1 MAKKNDNGLF
11 GDGDSKALA
20 TAVAKRNET
29 EYAKAKK
36 VTTATTK
43 RGLSGDFSGNKTKS
57 LKTTYS
63 QKTQNIDVP
72 DLSTPKS
79 SAKANTVTTRTSN
92 LGSLD
97 DNTLINDFQELN
109 KALGWRS
116 QSTNSYASAGAR
128 ADLTRGNNVVNQ
140 YLSELKSRGYDTAKL
155 EKSQSEFGSYLN
167 DYNSFF
173 SQFKDED
180 DYNARYLYPNKY
192 AKSNGKDVEAA
203 ITKLAGGSNVDE
215 AELNWLKQNR
225 YSYYTVDELNSS
237 VKQLQA
243 KVKKAQAD
251 DEKLARQTGIFL
263 GVDSDSTSALKA
275 QLTAVQNVLRDRKY
289 DNEADKWDDS
299 YRQYFYSGYGK
310 DLNALS
316 KDLQGSAVNAAA
328 TVSGELDNS
337 RKATQ
342 KMEKYLRSKGYS
354 DEEISSIK
362 AYAQSQNNVKKAY
375 ENAAYWQSVAD
386 SGFWG
391 KIGASAASIPAN
403 LLSGMAFADS
413 ALQKLTNPTDAFT
426 GEQRAVDYNDSPLA
440 YSAENMRAAVTRNM
454 GEVGSFLYNVGM
466 SIADFMVAGE
476 ISKATGMV
484 GKVFKAANTADNATD
499 AARSLTTLQKL
510 TSGMGNSAELM
521 LSGAAANSA
530 MRSAKERGASDAEA
544 LGFGFLNGAAEMFGE
559 HASIENLKS
568 VAKAIGDAASN
579 RTVRNAVKQTLLQ
592 SGVEASEEALT
603 TVANTLSDLVIM
615 GDRSEY
621 ALTLQ
626 NYLAQGESEDDARRH
641 AMLDWLK
648 QLGLDA
654 AAGAL
659 SGGVTSG
666 VTIGAQTASA
676 KVRETLIGW
685 EEKSSLQYLNTIATA
700 CEYAE
705 GSKTRAF
712 AEELAAKLDGKTEL
726 KGSDVKASD
735 IGKLAKLMLEEQDK
749 APQSARESM
758 ARQTASDPTDA
769 FRPANRAQDEP
780 ESVVAEDTQEMENSR
795 AAEPEPV
802 IMSRS
807 AQAFEAQG
815 IAAEDALTRAGVV
828 DRLLSGDTVSNRE
841 LESIGSLKD
850 MKGVTVFAE
859 LTGEPIPKGLTAAK
873 LRKYFRE
880 TAAKIAEQRRA
891 DATTVLSTQM
901 AQQREIEDAQA
912 LMAEAA
918 VGAAFKP
925 NGVDNADNIG
935 YTKIS
940 NNNQE
945 GALNAGTQSGVQTAD
960 AGDSGTTLDSN
971 GGAGTRLDGLSG
983 GRIDGRGLQ
992 ERAGVVGREDTELPK
1007 VVRLSVESNK
1017 SIENS
1022 GSASVELDDY
1032 TGEPAALA
1040 TAEAEKLDGGD
1051 NTRYNEGKRDEKV
1064 QSIIDRLNED
1074 AVELDEVMSF
1084 PKIDEIERSNRSATP
1099 TINLP
1104 NREPIVEAAYQK
1116 AMQRGSFDGKDY
1128 KAPVRQERR
1137 MDIVLGLPGSGK
1149 SSVYTERISQEHGA
1163 RVIDTD
1169 DYRGYIPE
1177 YNGQNAPIVHEE
1189 ASSVKSRV
1197 MDEALNNGDNIL
1209 LSTIGANAEKLE
1221 RQIIAYNDEGYKV
1234 YLHLNELPNHK
1245 AQARNLGR
1253 FFKEDGTT
1261 GRYVSPE
1268 LIASYGDKPTQT
1280 YLYLLGRSDING
1292 VRIEKDETADSARKS
1307 GKLGDVE
1314 ADVREGGRH
1323 DTGDAGTQSSG
1334 ETVSP
1339 KGARI
1344 AGYDWY
1350 NNDVN
1355 FGEPPVLVESSS
1367 KEGGRRFSFEGKT
1380 VKLADGTELTY
1391 DEFAEQVRKVAPDIS
1406 NEALQNAFADEL
1418 ENGEPIPVTEST
1430 SEGVTETII
1439 EPSAAAEIA
1448 AEARWNAAAGEHVT
1462 VDKGIELTRGQ
1473 AWLAKL
1479 IASSMRRTGV
1489 VNNIRIANEDDAQV
1503 RGSMDNGTLTVNAK
1517 YLTPGK
1523 ALNRILG
1530 HELLHGTVDRTKT
1543 DAQGQRSKEYV
1554 DEVLDAMAQLSSE
1567 AEVQKAVENRKTL
1580 YKDKLKTRT
1589 NPRTNQPYTSAE
1601 INLLVNDAYIREEV
1615 AADEMGAV
1623 FDNQNTLLDLAGIK
1637 PNLIV
1642 RAYQTA
1648 SSIANHRAN
1657 NTPEAKEL
1665 KQYAK
1670 AAQKRMKAALTLA
1683 GDYETESGVA
1693 EVRNSVSDKSW
1704 DKQVEMALIA
1714 NGLKNV
1720 DGYTAENYVDVRKE
1734 IGGSALV
1741 IKDAPAILQEL
1752 GIENKLLAYTQLHL
1766 VNAVLPITRNADGRK
1781 ANASQHGIDG
1791 ETLANLP
1798 ELLSQPV
1805 MVLKSR
1811 QQDSLT
1817 GKLSDSLIA
1826 VVDAY
1831 DTEGTPVVAVIKPDG
1846 HAVIDGKKTK
1856 ANFITSVY
1864 GNENIFTDGS
1874 KSYLEWASEND
1885 GILYVNSKLADKMLR
1900 KIGQK
1905 KSAEPINP
1913 PENTNGEYSATDL
1926 HTAAAG
1932 IFPLTRQAVQSRTV
1946 SSASNTVSQNE
1957 RLVKSRFKALAANPY
1972 LQNVEFDTVLTKDS
1986 TTAQAG
1992 TKLPESVM
2000 RSEYRSGG
2008 ELISWARNE
2017 DGTYSADETAGEAS
2031 YLNMTSPLLIECEG
2045 RDASRLSEV
2054 SGGRGDT
2061 VDAIRDTVYSD
2072 ELMYDGIVLRNV
2084 ADENGEI
2091 RDVAIPLTDSQVIPR
2106 FSFEGRQYAPTFY
2119 SKLERVVESQKQD
2132 KLGASSVVSMLKG
2145 KGVKSE
2151 EIKWSGIEAFLDG
2164 KKSVTKAELLEFVRD
2179 NQLQIDTV
2187 QQGGEPPTV
2196 YDSITYLDSNGQ
2208 ETDTGM
2214 SDYIV
2219 LADANGV
2226 EFAQFARYGDDWMD
2240 YETGEIAEGF
2250 GDDLRGYVQEQAPDY
2265 NNRIADVYNNG
2276 RDTRWKQYT
2285 LDGGQNYR
2293 ELLYTMP
2300 DSDYSNQSM
2309 DVHWNRKGVLAH
2321 ARVQDFVNAEGK
2333 SVLFVEEIQS
2343 DWHNAGQ
2350 KEGYA
2355 GSEELDAKYQQLQ
2368 QKVLSVNAELD
2379 SGEMA
2384 EIVKKLSIL
2393 RGDNNLEYAKNYI
2406 ASTSG
2411 HENAFTTAAFN
2422 ADDTLR
2428 AQVYD
2433 STVAGDEADV
2443 SRLTLEGQR
2452 QMQADAKTMR
2462 EWQERWV
2469 NANTELRSFKWSLD
2483 KAVPD
2488 APFRNSYTDFALK
2501 NLIRDAAEG
2510 GYDMIAW
2517 TTAAQQSERWSDA
2530 YAEGYRIEYD
2540 QDIPSFLKKYG
2551 KQWGAKV
2558 GYTLIGRDLT
2568 NTSAY
2573 RNGGMEAVMN
2583 VAVNNADD
2591 AGRLSNGSYIVHS
2604 MDMTDAMR
2612 ESVLYDGQP
2621 RFSLAENETL
2631 DDATADLFS
2640 ERNAIRFSITPGLT
2654 LDQFVQRTADKWK
2667 ASKVRTNTFL
2677 NSGLFTR
2684 TELQMEGLTEKDLGY
2699 EPISERK
2706 SMARAQQR
2714 LESDYAGTRSEL
2726 LNSGGAWKGEDLDA
2740 AMGIMSNEIASARKT
2755 GNYSEVIK
2763 WAQRIRERGTNA
2775 GQMVQAFAKYTH
2787 TPEGALVE
2795 ATSDLD
2801 TALRDGQID
2810 QRQHD
2815 ELLERLCRFSETL
2828 ETVQTGDKNALIDL
2842 IAKQAQQ
2849 RNTPISKKTMDA
2861 MRADTTQFQFLY
2873 DTALAQ
2879 FSQIAKDYSKTSF
2892 GRKVA
2897 TFQTL
2902 SHLLNVRTALRNLG
2916 SNNIFTLVDT
2926 AASDVAMLP
2935 DLLMSAITGKRT
2947 VGLDRSR
2954 LSAAAREGAKEA
2966 RNEARIEVA
2975 LDVAP
2980 ANAKDKYGTSRRTW
2994 KMTGNKFSQAMST
3007 AEKALGFELNYT
3019 DESAKGAIRAQ
3030 VMQSL
3035 QPYVDNGTLTAEE
3048 AQQFAEDEALYRTFQ
3063 DETFVGRKLGQIKNL
3078 LNDGKDFGL
3087 GDIVVKYTQVP
3098 GALITRAYEFSPL
3111 GYAKALRNMYSMF
3124 SARQK
3129 LNSRTDLSDKQR
3141 AELQTKQDNA
3151 QRKAALFTGRA
3162 STGTG
3167 LIAFFASMAAAG
3179 LLSRGDDEDDADAK
3193 ALRAAMGVS
3202 GTQLN
3207 MSALGRWIT
3216 GGSTKWQ
3223 EGDALASLDFLE
3235 PLNSLMA
3242 MGTLVAK
3249 SDEGVSVG
3257 DIAEQSLPALFNA
3270 FSELSVMQ
3278 TLGTVVDTATYYT
3291 PESGVGLSN
3300 EDVDKWATVGLN
3312 VALSGAT
3319 GFIPAPVRQLAQ
3331 ATDSS
3336 NRDAYGERGIWAKTA
3351 AQIKNTIP
3359 GLRETLPE
3367 KQTGFGEPKPTES
3380 ALLRAV
3386 NAFAMPGTISTYKPS
3401 AAADELAEVYDATEI
3416 ANVYPDRNAPYKV
3429 SQGSGRDKV
3438 DYQLT
3443 TDERA
3448 QYLRTRGQLSKQLI
3462 EAAQASSAYQTAD
3475 EFTRADMLVEAKNYA
3490 NYVAKKEFF
3499 ESRGLD
3505 FNANSTYEKY
3515 SEMLDSG
3522 VDLSS
3527 YLAFNTLN
3535 NELEADVDE
3544 DGDAI
3549 SGTKKA
3555 KTLDLISEQDMT
3567 DAQKEALYFKAYP
3580 NEQSD
3585 YDALDID
3592 FDSYLTYSRA
3602 MCTMTG
3608 DKDENGKTISGSK
3621 KEKVVSLIR
3630 SLDISNDAK
3639 TQLYLS
3645 NGYSAKTLPS
3655 W

>member
-1 MAKKNDNGLF
+1 MAAKNKSTYKIANKVASTQSALNDFAAYKKAEKSAKDWYEVSTDLYNSTAKALSGSSGTMSYSDATSRNDSLINARTQLNTLTRLA
-11 GDGDSKALA
+11 DKYAGDSTTGSAVKTLRDELTGLN
-20 TAVAKRNET
+20 TAA
-29 EYAKAKK
+29 
-36 VTTATTK
+36 
-43 RGLSGDFSGNKTKS
+43 SD
-57 LKTTYS
+57 YS
-63 QKTQNIDVP
+63 R
-72 DLSTPKS
+72 DL
-79 SAKANTVTTRTSN
+79 
-92 LGSLD
+92 
-97 DNTLINDFQELN
+97 
-109 KALGWRS
+109 
-116 QSTNSYASAGAR
+116 
-128 ADLTRGNNVVNQ
+128 
-140 YLSELKSRGYDTAKL
+140 
-155 EKSQSEFGSYLN
+155 
-167 DYNSFF
+167 NSFM

-180 DYNARYLYPNKY
+180 DYNTRYLYPSKYSTVTSGLSGDFDGNKKTKVR
-192 AKSNGKDVEAA
+192 AATGKDIENA
-203 ITKLAGGSNVDE
+203 ITRLSKDPDADQS
-215 AELNWLKQNR
+215 ELSWLKQNR
-225 YSYYTVDELNSS
+225 YSYYTDAELDSS
-237 VKQLQA
+237 IKQLQS
-243 KVKKAQAD
+243 KIKKAKAE
-251 DEKLARQTGIFL
+251 DEALARQGAGIL
-263 GVDSDSTSALKA
+263 GADSASTSALKA
-275 QLTAVQNVLRDRKY
+275 QLTAVQNARRDRKY
-289 DNEADKWDDS
+289 DAEADKWEDS

-310 DLNALS
+310 DLNTLS
-316 KDLQGSAVNAAA
+316 KDMQGSAVNAAA

-337 RKATQ
+337 RKAVRE
-342 KMEKYLRSKGYS
+342 MEKYLRSKGYS

-362 AYAQSQNNVKKAY
+362 AYAQSQNNAKKAY

-391 KIGASAASIPAN
+391 KVGASVASVPAN
-403 LLSGMAFADS
+403 LLSGMVFADS

-426 GEQRAVDYNDSPLA
+426 GEQRAVDYNNSPLA
-440 YSAENMRAAVTRNM
+440 YSAENMRAAVSRNM

-484 GKVFKAANTADNATD
+484 GKVFKAANAADNATD

-510 TSGMGNSAELM
+510 TNGMGNSAELM

-559 HASIENLKS
+559 HASIENLKN

-592 SGVEASEEALT
+592 SGIEASEEALT
-603 TVANTLSDLVIM
+603 SVANTISDLVVM

-626 NYLAQGESEDDARRH
+626 GYLEQGETEDEARKH
-641 AMLDWLK
+641 AMLDWLG
-648 QLGLDA
+648 QVALDA
-654 AAGAL
+654 AAGAI
-659 SGGVTSG
+659 SGGAVAG

-676 KVRETLIGW
+676 KVRETMVGW
-685 EEKSSLQYLNTIATA
+685 EEKSTLRYLDTIATA

-712 AEELAAKLDGKTEL
+712 AEELAARLDGKTDLTGAEI
-726 KGSDVKASD
+726 KNSE
-735 IGKLAKLMLEEQDK
+735 IGKLAKLMLEEQEQ
-749 APQSARESM
+749 APQKAQESM
-758 ARQTASDPTDA
+758 SNPVEA
-769 FRPANRAQDEP
+769 FRPVEAN
-780 ESVVAEDTQEMENSR
+780 AENTQEPQVSETESENS
-795 AAEPEPV
+795 ANEPV
-802 IMSRS
+802 VVNAT

-815 IAAEDALTRAGVV
+815 IEATDAISRANVV

-850 MKGVTVFAE
+850 MKGVAAFAE
-859 LTGEPIPKGLTAAK
+859 LTGEPIPEGLTASK
-873 LRKYFRE
+873 LRKYLRE
-880 TAAKIAEQRRA
+880 TATKIAEQRRA
-891 DATTVLSTQM
+891 DAATMLSTQM
-901 AQQREIEDAQA
+901 AQQREIEDTQA

-925 NGVDNADNIG
+925 NGVDNAENIG
-935 YTKIS
+935 YTEIS

-945 GALNAGTQSGVQTAD
+945 GALNAGTQSGVQAAD
-960 AGDSGTTLDSN
+960 TESGGATLDSN

-983 GRIDGRGLQ
+983 GRSLSGGIQ
-992 ERAGVVGREDTELPK
+992 ERRVVGREDTEFSK
-1007 VVRLSVESNK
+1007 VVRLSVEDNK

-1022 GSASVELDDY
+1022 GSAPVELDDY
-1032 TGEPAALA
+1032 TNEPAAFTSALDEARNADIENGWAVTPQDANDLTKRGVKLLMKADGA
-1040 TAEAEKLDGGD
+1040 TGLGVTPDGDIIGVFKNPNSNVRGALRTLIPSAIANGGKKLDCYGYGLVRQYQKYGFLPVARVKFDAEQANIGWTPDKGEPDIYFMIHNGDSAETTLQKSIDGTWVGYSQEYCENLPEMDYEAAEK
-1051 NTRYNEGKRDEKV
+1051 YRDK
-1064 QSIIDRLNED
+1064 
-1074 AVELDEVMSF
+1074 
-1084 PKIDEIERSNRSATP
+1084 
-1099 TINLP
+1099 
-1104 NREPIVEAAYQK
+1104 
-1116 AMQRGSFDGKDY
+1116 
-1128 KAPVRQERR
+1128 
-1137 MDIVLGLPGSGK
+1137 
-1149 SSVYTERISQEHGA
+1149 
-1163 RVIDTD
+1163 
-1169 DYRGYIPE
+1169 
-1177 YNGQNAPIVHEE
+1177 
-1189 ASSVKSRV
+1189 
-1197 MDEALNNGDNIL
+1197 L
-1209 LSTIGANAEKLE
+1209 LE
-1221 RQIIAYNDEGYKV
+1221 Q
-1234 YLHLNELPNHK
+1234 
-1245 AQARNLGR
+1245 Q
-1253 FFKEDGTT
+1253 
-1261 GRYVSPE
+1261 
-1268 LIASYGDKPTQT
+1268 Q
-1280 YLYLLGRSDING
+1280 
-1292 VRIEKDETADSARKS
+1292 
-1307 GKLGDVE
+1307 
-1314 ADVREGGRH
+1314 
-1323 DTGDAGTQSSG
+1323 Q
-1334 ETVSP
+1334 
-1339 KGARI
+1339 
-1344 AGYDWY
+1344 
-1350 NNDVN
+1350 
-1355 FGEPPVLVESSS
+1355 
-1367 KEGGRRFSFEGKT
+1367 RFSFKDKT
-1380 VKLADGTELTY
+1380 VKLDDGTELTY
-1391 DEFAEQVRKVAPDIS
+1391 DEFAAQVRKAVPDIS
-1406 NEALQNAFADEL
+1406 DEAIQSAFADEL
-1418 ENGEPIPVTEST
+1418 ESDTPIPSVENTA
-1430 SEGVTETII
+1430 EGRAETVIQP
-1439 EPSAAAEIA
+1439 EAAREIA
-1448 AEARWNAAAGEHVT
+1448 QSTTTREHVK
-1462 VDKGIELTRGQ
+1462 VDDDVKLTRGQ
-1473 AWLAKL
+1473 KWLVNLVATTLRSK
-1479 IASSMRRTGV
+1479 GV
-1489 VNNIRIANEDDAQV
+1489 VTDVEISNKYGDSANGAMV
-1503 RGSMDNGTLTVNAK
+1503 NGTLTLSPK
-1517 YLTPGK
+1517 LLDTSTTGTRRL
-1523 ALNRILG
+1523 LNRTIG
-1530 HELLHGTVDRTKT
+1530 HELCHGTIDKT
-1543 DAQGQRSKEYV
+1543 EKQGGKRSTVLV
-1554 DEVLDAMAQLSSE
+1554 DETLNALQELDPSFDIDALVE
-1567 AEVQKAVENRKTL
+1567 RKRELYRAEYAKQTNPNTGNPYTEL
-1580 YKDKLKTRT
+1580 ELKLKTSD
-1589 NPRTNQPYTSAE
+1589 PE
-1601 INLLVNDAYIREEV
+1601 MREEI
-1615 AADEMGAV
+1615 AADRLGEV
-1623 FDNQNTLLDLAGIK
+1623 FDAQNELVEMSGIN
-1637 PNLIV
+1637 PGIIV
-1642 RAYQTA
+1642 RAYTA
-1648 SSIANHRAN
+1648 VS
-1657 NTPEAKEL
+1657 EL
-1665 KQYAK
+1665 SDRIRHGSAEAK
-1670 AAQKRMKAALTLA
+1670 AARTYLREQQSRFRAAMELA
-1683 GDYETESGVA
+1683 ANYEVETGST
-1693 EVRNSVSDKSW
+1693 EVRNSVSDKTW

-1720 DGYTAENYVDVRKE
+1720 EGYTAENYADVRNE
-1734 IGGSALV
+1734 IGDSALQ
-1741 IKDAPAILQEL
+1741 IKEVPALLQEIGL
-1752 GIENKLLAYTQLHL
+1752 SDSPLAYAQQHL
-1766 VNAVLPITRNADGRK
+1766 INAVLPITRNADGRK
-1781 ANASQHGIDG
+1781 TDVSQHGIDD
-1791 ETLANLP
+1791 ETLTNLP
-1798 ELLSQPV
+1798 ELLNQPV

-1826 VVDAY
+1826 VIDAY

-1846 HAVIDGKKTK
+1846 HATIDGKKTK

-1864 GNENIFTDGS
+1864 GNENIFVEGS
-1874 KSYLEWASEND
+1874 KSYLKWASEND

-1932 IFPLTRQAVQSRTV
+1932 IFPLTRQAVQSGTV
-1946 SSASNTVSQNE
+1946 SSATNTVSQNE

-1972 LQNVEFDTVLTKDS
+1972 LQNVEFDTVLTKDN
-1986 TTAQAG
+1986 TTAQTDA
-1992 TKLPESVM
+1992 KLPESVM

-2008 ELISWARNE
+2008 ELISWTRNE
-2017 DGTYSADETAGEAS
+2017 DGTYSADETASEAS
-2031 YLNMTSPLLIECEG
+2031 YLNTTSPLLIECEG
-2045 RDASRLSEV
+2045 RDASRLGEV
-2054 SGGRGDT
+2054 SGDRGDT
-2061 VDAIRDTVYSD
+2061 VEAIRDTVYSD

-2084 ADENGEI
+2084 ANENGEI
-2091 RDVAIPLTDSQVIPR
+2091 RDVAIPLTDAQVIPR
-2106 FSFEGRQYAPTFY
+2106 FSFEDRQYAPTFY

-2145 KGVKSE
+2145 KGVKAE

-2187 QQGGEPPTV
+2187 QQGGELPTV
-2196 YDSITYLDSNGQ
+2196 YDSITYLDGNGR

-2250 GDDLRGYVQEQAPDY
+2250 GDDLRSYVQEQAPDY
-2265 NNRIADVYNNG
+2265 NNRIADVYNNDEG
-2276 RDTRWKQYT
+2276 TRWKQYT

-2309 DVHWNRKGVLAH
+2309 STHWGREGVLAH

-2355 GSEELDAKYQQLQ
+2355 VPKELDAKYQQLQ

-2393 RGDNNLEYAKNYI
+2393 RGENNLEYVKNYI

-2411 HENAFTTAAFN
+2411 HENEFITAVFK
-2422 ADDTLR
+2422 ADDSAR

-2433 STVAGDEADV
+2433 STVVTDEADMPQ
-2443 SRLTLEGQR
+2443 LTLEGQQ

-2462 EWQERWV
+2462 EWQKRWV
-2469 NANTELRSFKWSLD
+2469 NANAELRSFKWSLD

-2488 APFRNSYTDFALK
+2488 APFRNNYTDFVLK

-2540 QDIPSFLKKYG
+2540 QDMPSFLKKYG

-2591 AGRLSNGSYIVHS
+2591 TGRLSNGAYIVHS
-2604 MDMTDAMR
+2604 MDVTDAMR
-2612 ESVLYDGQP
+2612 ESVLYEGQP
-2621 RFSLAENETL
+2621 RFSFAESEAL
-2631 DDATADLFS
+2631 DNATAELFS
-2640 ERNAIRFSITPGLT
+2640 EQNAIRFSITPGLT
-2654 LDQFVQRTADKWK
+2654 LDQFVQRTADRWK
-2667 ASKVRTNTFL
+2667 ASKVRTNTFQ
-2677 NSGLFTR
+2677 NSGFFTR
-2684 TELQMEGLTEKDLGY
+2684 TELQMEGLTEKELGY

-2714 LESDYAGTRSEL
+2714 LATDYTGTRDEL

-2740 AMGIMSNEIASARKT
+2740 AMGIFANEIASARET

-2763 WAQRIRERGTNA
+2763 WAQRIRQRGTDA
-2775 GQMVQAFAKYTH
+2775 GQMVQAFAKYTR

-2815 ELLERLCRFSETL
+2815 ELLERLSRFSETL
-2828 ETVQTGDKNALIDL
+2828 DAIQTGDKNALIDL
-2842 IAKQAQQ
+2842 IVKQAKQ
-2849 RNTPISKKTMDA
+2849 RNTPVSDKTLAA

-2902 SHLLNVRTALRNLG
+2902 SHLLNLRTALRNLG
-2916 SNNIFTLVDT
+2916 SNNIFTMVDT
-2926 AASDVAMLP
+2926 VASDVAMLP
-2935 DLLMSAITGKRT
+2935 DLLMSAVTGTRT

-2966 RNEARIEVA
+2966 RNESRIEVA

-2980 ANAKDKYGTSRRTW
+2980 ANAKDKYGTSRRTF
-2994 KMTGNKFSQAMST
+2994 KMTGGRFDRAMST
-3007 AEKALGFELNYT
+3007 AEKAMGFELNYT

-3035 QPYVDNGTLTAEE
+3035 KSYVDNGTLTEAE

-3063 DETFVGRKLGQIKNL
+3063 DDTAVATLLGEVKKALNVVGFGGEKTLAAGRELKTH
-3078 LNDGKDFGL
+3078 DFGL

-3111 GYAKALRNMYSMF
+3111 GYAKAIVNMYDMF
-3124 SARQK
+3124 KARQT

-3141 AELQTKQDNA
+3141 AELQTEQNKA
-3151 QRKAALFTGRA
+3151 QRKAALFMGRA

-3179 LLSRGDDEDDADAK
+3179 LLSRGDDEDDPDAK

-3207 MSALGRWIT
+3207 MSALGRWMT

-3242 MGTLVAK
+3242 IGTVVEK

-3257 DIAEQSLPALFNA
+3257 EIAMQSLPALFNA

-3278 TLGTVVDTATYYT
+3278 TLGTIVDTNTYYT
-3291 PESGVGLSN
+3291 PESGVGIGN
-3300 EDVDKWATVGLN
+3300 EDIDRIATVGLN

-3319 GFIPAPVRQLAQ
+3319 GFIPAPVRQTAQ
-3331 ATDSS
+3331 ALDSS
-3336 NRDAYGERGIWAKTA
+3336 NRDAYSERGLWAKTA
-3351 AQIKNTIP
+3351 AQLKSSIP

-3367 KQTGFGEPKPTES
+3367 KQTAFGEPKPTEGT
-3380 ALLRAV
+3380 LLRAV

-3401 AAADELAEVYDATEI
+3401 EAADELAEVYNATDI

-3443 TDERA
+3443 ADEREM
-3448 QYLRTRGQLSKQLI
+3448 YLRTRGQLSKQLI
-3462 EAAQASSAYQTAD
+3462 EAAQESSAYKTAD
-3475 EFTRADMLVEAKNYA
+3475 EYTRADMLVEAKNYA
-3490 NYVAKKEFF
+3490 NYVAKKDFF
-3499 ESRGLD
+3499 EARGID
-3505 FNANSTYEKY
+3505 FNTNSTYENY
-3515 SEMLDSG
+3515 SEMLESG

-3527 YLAFNTLN
+3527 YLAFNALN

-3555 KTLDLISEQDMT
+3555 KTLDLISEQNMSSE
-3567 DAQKEALYFKAYP
+3567 QKAALYFKAYP
-3580 NEQSD
+3580 NERSD
-3585 YDALDID
+3585 YDALGIG

-3621 KEKVVSLIR
+3621 KAKVVNLIS
-3630 SLDISNDAK
+3630 SLDISDAAK

-3645 NGYSAKTLPS
+3645 NGYAVSTMPD